1 MADTIL
7 VIVEQREGKLNRVS
21 WETIAAGQAIA
32 AQTGWTLEAAVV
44 GSNSDS
50 NSGSGMAA
58 IAGEVAAKKVAK
70 VYAIESAKL
79 NPYTPDAFVH
89 ALQQFLEKH
98 PAKLVLMPHTYQVR
112 DFVPKLATALQT
124 TAISDV
130 IGVKH
135 ENGKLLFTRQM
146 FQGKFVADVSF
157 AGSGPCFVTFQNGS
171 FRADKVEAG
180 AAAAPIETVN
190 IDIPEGVVRNKPQE
204 VFKEAKQAVDL
215 TQAEIIVSV
224 GRGIKE
230 QKNIELA
237 KQLAD
242 ALGGELAASRPI
254 CDNGWLPMDRQIGSS
269 GQTVA
274 PKLYLALGISG
285 AIQHIVGMKGAR
297 SIVAINKDSEAPI
310 FEIADFAVVGNLF
323 DIVPPLI
330 EEVKK
335 AKG

>member
-1 MADTIL
+1 MPESIL

-21 WETIAAGQAIA
+21 WETLTAGQALA
-32 AQTGWTLEAAVV
+32 ADTGWTLEAAVA
-44 GSNSDS
+44 
-50 NSGSGMAA
+50 GSGVTNLANE
-58 IAGEVAAKKVAK
+58 IAGKKVAK
-70 VYAIESAKL
+70 VYAVESKKL
-79 NPYTPDAFVH
+79 DPYTPDAFSA
-89 ALQQFLEKH
+89 ALQQFIASKQ
-98 PAKLVLMPHTYQVR
+98 PRLVLMPHTYQVR
-112 DFVPKLATALQT
+112 DFVPKLATAMERS
-124 TAISDV
+124 AISDC
-130 IGVKH
+130 IGYKKDG
-135 ENGKLLFTRQM
+135 EKLLFTRQM
-146 FQGKFVADVSF
+146 FQGKLAADVSF
-157 AGSGPCFVTFQNGS
+157 ACDAPWFVTFQNGA
-171 FRADKVEAG
+171 FRGDKVEAG
-180 AAAAPIETVN
+180 AAPAPVETVN
-190 IDIPEGVVRNKPQE
+190 VEIADGVIRNQPQE

-237 KQLAD
+237 KQLAE

-254 CDNGWLPMDRQIGSS
+254 CDSGWLPMDRQIGSS

-285 AIQHIVGMKGAR
+285 AIQHIVGMKGSR
-297 SIVAINKDSEAPI
+297 TIIAINKDSEAPI

-335 AKG
+335 VRAAS